1 MPQCEHG
8 LYHMHHLVQI
18 RPSGR
23 NVEQFLLQAAN
34 ERFDAFNQLDLSG
47 KLIQWNGYGA
57 VSERRGAISSDDDVE
72 KSSAEQHENH
82 GEEQEERKPGQLE
95 AK

>member
-1 MPQCEHG
+1 
-8 LYHMHHLVQI
+8 MHHLVQI
-18 RPSGR
+18 RPSDR

-34 ERFDAFNQLDLSG
+34 EPLEAFNDLDLRE
-47 KLIQWNGYGA
+47 KLIQWNEYGT
-57 VSERRGAISSDDDVE
+57 VLEWIGASLSDDDVE